1 MRRSATHHGLIE
13 PPPCHQIGDD
23 AAVLQKVTEPGTH
36 LSLWSRPVEA
46 SIVQEI
52 EKLQASDLQ
61 NTRRATSRSSFD
73 VDVSAL
79 LREQGLDPMAFQ
91 NLRADMLRLISIF
104 STVSEGRELKFRL
117 LTTGT
122 DDCRRFHL
130 DRLQLRLLCTYQGPG
145 TEWLTDAQVDR
156 EALVRCRPNNEVI
169 RFGEASRFET
179 FWVGI
184 LKGDPKNIGY
194 GQVHRSPPIADSGR
208 VRVVFSI
215 DC

>member
-1 MRRSATHHGLIE
+1 MRQTAIHHGRMKLQPSE
-13 PPPCHQIGDD
+13 QIGDD
-23 AAVLQKVTEPGTH
+23 AGVLQKVMEPGTH
-36 LSLWSRPVEA
+36 LSLWSRPVET

-52 EKLQASDLQ
+52 VNLQASDLQ
-61 NTRRATSRSSFD
+61 NNRRATSRSSFD
-73 VDVSAL
+73 ADVSAL

-91 NLRADMLRLISIF
+91 SLRADMSRLISIF
-104 STVSEGRELKFRL
+104 SIVSEGRELKFRL
-117 LTTGT
+117 LTTDT

-130 DRLQLRLLCTYQGPG
+130 DRLHLRLLCTYQGPG

-156 EALVRCRPNNEVI
+156 EALVRCRPNSEVK
-169 RFGEASRFET
+169 RYGEASRFET

-184 LKGDPKNIGY
+184 LRGDPKNIGY

-208 VRVVFSI
+208 VRVLFSI